1 MNAKKTLE
9 NLSLP
14 ELQDRET
21 MKNILLRNEYGY
33 VPEIPFE
40 VTVSEPKLL
49 EGRFC
54 CGTAKLSQ
62 VELTV
67 TTENGSCSFVVKRL
81 LHEDG
86 KKHPFFVFINFR
98 NNAPDY
104 YYPVE
109 EIAQRGFSVLSF
121 QHTEVTSDDDANPDD
136 AANKIAA
143 LLLPQGQQKEDDCGK
158 IAIWAWAASRV
169 MDYAQTIPSLDM
181 NRSAVV
187 GHSRLGKTALVA
199 GMLDERFQYVF
210 SNDSGC
216 SGAGLARYSL
226 GVLGKKGKY
235 GGDGETISRIMGVRY
250 WFCKKYR
257 EYAQTSIPDNFDQ
270 HFLLASIAPRYVYV
284 ASAAMDDWASPDSEF
299 LSCVA
304 ASAAYEKMGLTGFVC
319 DGTIPQEDDVIYP
332 AGRIGYH
339 RRPGMHFFSRVDWN
353 RYMDFMELHKN
364 DG

>member
-1 MNAKKTLE
+1 MEAKKVVEELC
-9 NLSLP
+9 LP

-21 MKNILLRNEYGY
+21 MKKILLENEYGY
-33 VPEIPFE
+33 VRNVPYEIS
-40 VTVSEPKLL
+40 VSEPKLL

-54 CGTAKLSQ
+54 CGTAKLSE
-62 VELTV
+62 VEFTV
-67 TTENGSCSFVVKRL
+67 TTAGGSGSFTVKRL

-86 KKHPFFVFINFR
+86 KKHPFFVFLNFR
-98 NNAPDY
+98 SNAPDI

-121 QHTEVTSDDDANPDD
+121 NYKEITRDDDANPNDPFD
-136 AANKIAA
+136 RIAA
-143 LLLPQGQQKEDDCGK
+143 LLMPNGREAPDDGGK

-169 MDYAQTIPSLDM
+169 MDYAQTIPSLDLEQA
-181 NRSAVV
+181 AVM

-199 GMLDERFQYVF
+199 GMLDERFKYVF

-216 SGAGLARYSL
+216 SGASLARYSL

-235 GGDGETISRIMGVRY
+235 GGDGETISKIMGVGY
-250 WFCKKYR
+250 WFCKNYRKYA
-257 EYAQTSIPDNFDQ
+257 ETNIPDIFDQ

-284 ASAAMDDWASPDSEF
+284 ASGAMDDWASPDGEF

-304 ASAAYEKMGLTGFVC
+304 ASAAYEKMGLNGFVC
-319 DGTIPQEDDVIYP
+319 DGTIPEVDDVTYP
-332 AGRIGYH
+332 VGRIGYH
-339 RRPGMHFFSRVDWN
+339 RRPGMHFLSRVDWN

-364 DG
+364 DE